1 MDGMLLSRVIDR
13 SVIAWYCVLMIFFVR
28 LFLKKVSRKYC
39 YYLWF
44 VVFLNLCIPFTFVS
58 SFSLVPQR
66 VMEFSVENSVNPI
79 VDSPE
84 EKIEESVLAGNEPEN
99 IVIFSGNGATTPY
112 KEELTVVFDEI
123 DASERQNNRND
134 KRDDSTELRDLS
146 GNVWLIWGE
155 RIWILGMIL
164 FGCYSLGATIR
175 LNRNIKNGQAVWV
188 DAKERIK
195 SLQNLSSPV
204 LWGVFSPTIYLPK
217 DLEDAEKTYI
227 IAHEKYHRK
236 RRDYLVK
243 PILYIITIVYWFHPL
258 VWLAYHLCCEDMEM
272 SCDEAVLEK
281 AETNIRKEYAY
292 SLLKYAA
299 KQNGFLLNP
308 LTFGEP
314 SVRSRIEFVL
324 KYKKKSVYVTI
335 VALVVTVAMGIG
347 LILRPL
353 SDADSKSD
361 AVRNGNSDN
370 RSNSEV
376 ETMSGKEPDFT
387 YSTEEKKEHIILNNG
402 GELIQVDENIYYMS
416 GSPLYAYGDWF
427 YVTGTD
433 EEGIDYITQ
442 HKLDG
447 SAYSLLMK
455 GTIVGISNV
464 GDSLYYLSQN
474 TGGENS
480 FWIYHIESETTHQI
494 YEGEYNYLA
503 MDDNWVYYYE
513 KADDGL
519 YIHRSR
525 TIVESENGY
534 KEENEIEAGFEVNGE
549 ELERIETEENLLDT
563 SLNAEE
569 ISCFDVTD
577 THLLFAAG
585 VHEGSAG
592 YFYGDFYSFD
602 LETKELV
609 QKHLTDDDEFFVFD
623 EKIYYSKYS
632 NEGFGENALYCVSFD
647 FNDENIVGESMKF
660 LEGIEEKEFFLASS
674 EGKLF
679 TVSKDGKE
687 KTCIF
692 DLSEHNWQI
701 EELDKI
707 NFKEVNVLGDMV
719 FAKVEQ
725 WGYRDGD
732 EGWRDRLIDSRQ
744 YQISLDGSQNQSW
757 NPEEIVEEGNIEEYG
772 YLWNPIPGQP
782 CENPIEA
789 GWDME
794 NIIDV
799 REKFS
804 YMSYVPEEGT
814 EDDTYLLGKTQSY
827 TLYGKGDYRY
837 LLLEC
842 EGQYSLVRYDYA
854 SNYMT
859 PLDLMEIDLDEDG
872 KQELAIKF
880 NTKHGT
886 GVSIDTF
893 LLADFG
899 KENKL
904 YVHQYLDDDF
914 TDDLGTVLSF
924 EKKENGI
931 QAMVNGKNA
940 GYFMENMEDVGAF
953 NMVTVGSQ
961 MHFYYDQIEN
971 EIRLSGDIMFMAE
984 DSVSY
989 WTNWND
995 VTATVNWNGKEFYLS
1010 DFTSRNREMEQRII
1024 YALEDFYGVESLYD
1038 VNVYYDSSHMNQE
1051 NIVVNAE
1058 ILKTE
1063 SDRVYDRKEISLKRV
1078 PDDIGLY
1085 GGWEINGIL

>member
-1 MDGMLLSRVIDR
+1 MEGMLLSRVIER
-13 SVIAWYCVLMIFFVR
+13 SVIACYCVLMIFFVR
-28 LFLKKVSRKYC
+28 LCLKKVSRKYC

-58 SFSLVPQR
+58 SFSLIPQK
-66 VMEFSVENSVNPI
+66 VMEFSVENSVAPI
-79 VDSPE
+79 VDNAE
-84 EKIEESVLAGNEPEN
+84 EEIEKSFMDGNEPEN
-99 IVIFSGNGATTPY
+99 IVIFSGNGVTTPY
-112 KEELTVVFDEI
+112 KEELTEVFDEI
-123 DASERQNNRND
+123 DVSTRQNNRNEQRKD
-134 KRDDSTELRDLS
+134 NTELRNFS

-155 RIWILGMIL
+155 RVWILGIVIL
-164 FGCYSLGATIR
+164 GGYSLYITFCFRQNMKQGKLEVID
-175 LNRNIKNGQAVWV
+175 I
-188 DAKERIK
+188 KERIVM
-195 SLQNLSSPV
+195 SQCLNAPV
-204 LWGVFSPTIYLPK
+204 LFGIMFPTIYLPK
-217 DLEDAEKTYI
+217 DLEEEEAGYI
-227 IAHEKYHRK
+227 IEHEKYHRK
-236 RRDYLVK
+236 RKDYLVK
-243 PILYIITIVYWFHPL
+243 PIFYMITIVYWFHPL
-258 VWLAYHLCCEDMEM
+258 VWLAYHLCCEDMEI
-272 SCDEAVLEK
+272 SCDEAVLK
-281 AETNIRKEYAY
+281 NAGSNIRKDYAR

-324 KYKKKSVYVTI
+324 KYKKKSVFVTI
-335 VALVVTVAMGIG
+335 AAMVVTVVMGIG
-347 LILRPL
+347 LIFRPV
-353 SDADSKSD
+353 SDVGFKSD
-361 AVRNGNSDN
+361 VVKNGNADNKSDF
-370 RSNSEV
+370 EV
-376 ETMSGKEPDFT
+376 ENLSGKEPDFT
-387 YSTEEKKEHIILNNG
+387 ESFILNNG

-416 GSPLYAYGDWF
+416 GSPLYTYGDWF

-433 EEGIDYITQ
+433 EEGIDYITR

-447 SAYSLLMK
+447 SAYSLLMQ
-455 GTIVGISNV
+455 GTIVGISNA

-480 FWIYHIESETTHQI
+480 FWIYHMESETTHQI

-503 MDDNWVYYYE
+503 MDGNWVYYYE
-513 KADDGL
+513 KRDDGL

-525 TIVESENGY
+525 AIVESENGD
-534 KEENEIEAGFEVNGE
+534 KEENEIEAGSEVHGE
-549 ELERIETEENLLDT
+549 ELERIETEENLLDVP
-563 SLNAEE
+563 LKAEE

-577 THLLFAAG
+577 THFLFAAG

-592 YFYGDFYSFD
+592 YFYGDFYSYN

-609 QKHLTDDDEFFVFD
+609 QKHMTDDDKFIVFD
-623 EKIYYSKYS
+623 EKVYYSKYS
-632 NEGFGENALYCVSFD
+632 NEGFGENALYCASFD

-660 LEGIEEKEFFLASS
+660 LEGIKEKEIFLASS

-692 DLSEHNWQI
+692 DLAEHNWQI
-701 EELDKI
+701 EELDKVY
-707 NFKEVNVLGDMV
+707 FKDVNILGDSV
-719 FAKVEQ
+719 YTRIEQ
-725 WGYRDGD
+725 WGYREGD
-732 EGWRDRLIDSRQ
+732 EGWRDCLIDSRQ
-744 YQISLDGSQNQSW
+744 YQIFMDGSQSQLW

-794 NIIDV
+794 YIVDV

-804 YMSYVPEEGT
+804 RMPYTPEEGT
-814 EDDTYLLGKTQSY
+814 EDDTYLLGKTKSY

-842 EGQYSLVRYDYA
+842 EGKYAQVRYDYT

-859 PLDLMEIDLDEDG
+859 PLELMEIDIDRDG
-872 KQELAIKF
+872 KTELAIKF
-880 NTKHGT
+880 NVMHGT
-886 GVSIDTF
+886 GISIDTF

-899 KENKL
+899 TDSKL

-914 TDDLGTVLSF
+914 TADLETALSF

-940 GYFMENMEDVGAF
+940 GYFMENMEDVGVF
-953 NMVTVGSQ
+953 NMATVGSQ
-961 MHFYYDQIEN
+961 IHFYYDKKEN
-971 EIRLSGDIMFMAE
+971 EIQLSGDIMFMAE

-989 WTNWND
+989 WFNWND
-995 VTATVNWNGKEFYLS
+995 VTATVNWDGEEFYLS
-1010 DFTSRNREMEQRII
+1010 NFTSRNREMEQRII
-1024 YALEDFYGVESLYD
+1024 YALENFYGVESLYD
-1038 VNVYYDSSHMNQE
+1038 VNVYYDFSHMNQE

-1078 PDDIGLY
+1078 PDNVGTY

>member
-1 MDGMLLSRVIDR
+1 MNGMLLSEIINRSILACYCILVI
-13 SVIAWYCVLMIFFVR
+13 YLVR
-28 LFLKKVSRKYC
+28 LFLKKISRKYC

-44 VVFLNLCIPFTFVS
+44 VVFFNLCIPFSFVS
-58 SFSLVPQR
+58 SFSLIPQR
-66 VMEFSVENSVNPI
+66 VMEFSVENSVTPI
-79 VDSPE
+79 VDNPE
-84 EKIEESVLAGNEPEN
+84 EEIEKSFMEGNEPEN
-99 IVIFSGNGATTPY
+99 IIIFSGNGVTTPY
-112 KEELTVVFDEI
+112 KEELTEVFDEM
-123 DASERQNNRND
+123 DVSTRQNNKNEQR
-134 KRDDSTELRDLS
+134 KDSTELRNFG

-155 RIWILGMIL
+155 RIWILGIAIL
-164 FGCYSLGATIR
+164 GGYSLYITFCFRQNMKQGKIEVIDT
-175 LNRNIKNGQAVWV
+175 
-188 DAKERIK
+188 KERIVM
-195 SLQNLSSPV
+195 SHCLNAPV
-204 LWGVFSPTIYLPK
+204 LSGIMFPTIYLPK
-217 DLEDAEKTYI
+217 DLEEEEAGYI

-236 RRDYLVK
+236 RKDYLVK

-258 VWLAYHLCCEDMEM
+258 VWFAYHLCCEDMEI
-272 SCDEAVLEK
+272 SCDEAVLK
-281 AETNIRKEYAY
+281 NAGSNIRKEYAH

-299 KQNGFLLNP
+299 KQNGFLLSP

-314 SVRSRIEFVL
+314 SLRSRIEYVL
-324 KYKKKSVYVTI
+324 KYKKKSVFVTI
-335 VALVVTVAMGIG
+335 TALVVTVVMGIG
-347 LILRPL
+347 LIFRPV

-361 AVRNGNSDN
+361 AVKNGKSDN

-376 ETMSGKEPDFT
+376 ETISGKEPDFT
-387 YSTEEKKEHIILNNG
+387 YSTEEEKERFILNNG

-433 EEGIDYITQ
+433 EEGIDYITR

-447 SAYSLLMK
+447 SAYSLLMQ
-455 GTIVGISNV
+455 GTIVGISNA
-464 GDSLYYLSQN
+464 GDSLYYMRQN

-480 FWIYHIESETTHQI
+480 FWIYHMESETTHQI

-503 MDDNWVYYYE
+503 MDGNWVYYYE
-513 KADDGL
+513 KTDDGL

-525 TIVESENGY
+525 TIVGSENGD
-534 KEENEIEAGFEVNGE
+534 KEENETESGAEVHGE
-549 ELERIETEENLLDT
+549 ELERLETEENLLDMP
-563 SLNAEE
+563 LKAEE

-577 THLLFAAG
+577 THFLFAAG

-592 YFYGDFYSFD
+592 YFYGDFYSYN

-609 QKHLTDDDEFFVFD
+609 QKHMTDDDKFIVFD

-632 NEGFGENALYCVSFD
+632 NEGFGENALYCASFD

-660 LEGIEEKEFFLASS
+660 LEGIEEKEIFLASS

-692 DLSEHNWQI
+692 DLAEHNWQI

-719 FAKVEQ
+719 FTKIEQ
-725 WGYRDGD
+725 WGYRGED
-732 EGWRDRLIDSRQ
+732 GWRDTLIDSRW
-744 YQISLDGSQNQSW
+744 YRISLTKNQSQVW
-757 NPEEIVEEGNIEEYG
+757 TPDDIVEKGQEEEIGF
-772 YLWNPIPGQP
+772 LWNPIPGQP
-782 CENPIEA
+782 CENPREA
-789 GWDME
+789 GWNME
-794 NIIDV
+794 HIVDV

-804 YMSYVPEEGT
+804 RMSYTPEEGT
-814 EDDTYLLGKTQSY
+814 EDDTYLLGKTKSY

-842 EGQYSLVRYDYA
+842 DGNYAQIRYDYT

-859 PLDLMEIDLDEDG
+859 PLDLMEIDLDKDG

-880 NTKHGT
+880 NVKHGT

-899 KENKL
+899 KDNNL
-904 YVHQYLDDDF
+904 YVNQYLDADF
-914 TDDLGTVLSF
+914 TADLGTALSF

-931 QAMVNGKNA
+931 QAMVNEKNA
-940 GYFMENMEDVGAF
+940 GYFMENMEDVGVF
-953 NMVTVGSQ
+953 NMTTIGSQ
-961 MHFYYDQIEN
+961 IHFYYDLIEN
-971 EIRLSGDIMFMAE
+971 EIQLSGDIMFMTE

-989 WTNWND
+989 WINWND
-995 VTATVNWNGKEFYLS
+995 VTATVNWDGEKFFLS

-1038 VNVYYDSSHMNQE
+1038 VNVSYDSFHMNQE
-1051 NIVVNAE
+1051 NIVVTAE

-1078 PDDIGLY
+1078 PNNVGTY